1 MRKDAANEAKDLRKE
16 AADEAK
22 DLRKERIQTIR
33 DERQQSGRLDIEK
46 LRLVGRLGAGKF
58 GRQITGFT
66 VDADGNEMPVYGA
79 SNTGANAGGGAGRT
93 ASGGGKSNDDR
104 IIDNTAPPAITPI
117 NLTNKSVEELQNGQA
132 KLNATLT
139 TMAKQPGGQASAEF
153 VRVQKQ
159 AQAVATELGKRKKTQ
174 KPTGGATGQF

>member
-1 MRKDAANEAKDLRKE
+1 MRL
-16 AADEAK
+16 
-22 DLRKERIQTIR
+22 T
-33 DERQQSGRLDIEK
+33 
-46 LRLVGRLGAGKF
+46 GRLGAGRF
-58 GRQITGFT
+58 GRQVVGFEQDENGDRT
-66 VDADGNEMPVYGA
+66 IPVYGSGFA
-79 SNTGANAGGGAGRT
+79 TGGGAGR
-93 ASGGGKSNDDR
+93 ASSSGGTSNDDR
-104 IIDNTAPPAITPI
+104 IVDNTTIPAITPI
-117 NLTNKSVEELQNGQA
+117 NLTNKSVEELQNGQS